1 MTLGVAFVRIW
12 KNSGRRGRCR
22 FCDRSITWGISDQGR
37 RTPLDASATP
47 IRTETETK
55 NGATFEVFAIG
66 DCHFRTC
73 KKQPPRPR
81 RSSAPSGQPRLL

>member
-1 MTLGVAFVRIW
+1 MTPPSFVRIW
-12 KNSGRRGRCR
+12 LNSGRRGRCR
-22 FCDRSITWGISDQGR
+22 FCDKRIVWGISDTGK
-37 RTPLDASATP
+37 RTPLDATAKP

-73 KKQPPRPR
+73 RKQPPKR
-81 RSSAPSGQPRLL
+81 RASSSPSGQPRFF